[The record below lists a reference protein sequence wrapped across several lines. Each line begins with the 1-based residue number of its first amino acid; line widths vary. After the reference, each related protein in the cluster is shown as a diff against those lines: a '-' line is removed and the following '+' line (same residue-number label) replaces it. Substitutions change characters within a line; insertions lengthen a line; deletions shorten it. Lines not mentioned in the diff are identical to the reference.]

1 MKYLYGDA
9 TPFPL
14 EENFIE
20 TLSAA
25 TDACVAL
32 FQADLEMRDRQE
44 RAVSIRERAAEELGY
59 LDGLSH
65 AIETAVTPML
75 PSGEALYAAQRTA
88 STISRSARAA
98 IDQAREGVARERDAA
113 IKSTIGS
120 DLSGRAHKALADFL
134 LAHQLPDT
142 RWDIS
147 WTHDLESAQSTL
159 SLSAAAECGVQAVF
173 TGHLPADERWSVP
186 LRLSDIDPHAQLS
199 IQRNAGWLSRLFK
212 GSTERISGFYITQV
226 ELRNEE
232 ARFRVHRQLKA
243 SATGYEVR
251 IRGTGQGSPQ
261 VYPLGTGETEPLP
274 VYGEDA
280 VDLTDLWSHLESE
293 LRALA
298 RHRTRMTGAFLHG
311 RSLTDLEEPGELA
324 EVILMTL
331 APIVREM
338 RLRSRVPG
346 ELVLKRDLGNGRREE
361 LFVPRQ
367 ELEAKFESLPHEQQR
382 YFQAAGLGGE
392 ATVDFVH
399 RTYPREEPEQRS
411 TDEVPTQVPRL
422 APAPGN
428 AAA

>member
-1 MKYLYGDA
+1 MRYLYGDA

-44 RAVSIRERAAEELGY
+44 RAVAMRERAAEELGY

-65 AIETAVTPML
+65 AVETALAPML
-75 PSGEALYAAQRTA
+75 PTDEALYAAQRTA
-88 STISRSARAA
+88 GTISRSARAA
-98 IDQAREGVARERDAA
+98 IEQAREGVARERDAA

-120 DLSGRAHKALADFL
+120 DLSNRVQKALADFL
-134 LAHQLPDT
+134 LMHQLPGT
-142 RWDIS
+142 CWDIS
-147 WTHDLESAQSTL
+147 WSYDVESGQNTL
-159 SLSAAAECGVQAVF
+159 SLSSSAECGVQAAF
-173 TGHLPADERWSVP
+173 TGSLPADERWSVP
-186 LRLSDIDPHAQLS
+186 LRISDIDPLTHLA

-212 GSTERISGFYITQV
+212 GSTERITGFYITQV
-226 ELRNEE
+226 EMRSGQ

-243 SATGYEVR
+243 NAAGYEIRVR
-251 IRGTGQGSPQ
+251 GASQGSPQ
-261 VYPLGTGETEPLP
+261 VYPLGSDETEPLP
-274 VYGEDA
+274 VYGDDA
-280 VDLTDLWSHLESE
+280 VNVTGLWNSIESE
-293 LRALA
+293 LRALV
-298 RHRTRMTGAFLHG
+298 RHRARMTRAFLRG
-311 RSLTDLEEPGELA
+311 QSLAELEEPGELA

-367 ELEAKFESLPHEQQR
+367 ALESKFESLPHEQQR
-382 YFQAAGLGGE
+382 YFHAAGLGGE

-399 RTYPREEPEQRS
+399 RTYPREPEQRS